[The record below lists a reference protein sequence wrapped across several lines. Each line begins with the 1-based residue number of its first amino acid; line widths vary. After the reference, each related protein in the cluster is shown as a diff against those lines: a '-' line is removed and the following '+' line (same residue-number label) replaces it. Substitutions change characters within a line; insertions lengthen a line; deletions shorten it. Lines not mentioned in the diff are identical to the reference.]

1 MATPAY
7 LSFYLAS
14 PHKPV
19 VGMEQAVCSLGYVNR
34 IWRNVQSLDVE
45 AFERLFHDIKSAG
58 VVIPSGEGRSKGALS
73 IACSEL
79 AKMGRGKIVV
89 DRGDIGF
96 PGREVSEAAPI
107 LRQRFGRV
115 CLLINSGSGR
125 SMTPLIDAQNLASF
139 IGKIGGERDY
149 TIDLVTSDTA
159 SPLAKIAY
167 KYGSVLELKG
177 REPNTV
183 ADETRVL
190 RDVGIMEDTFILGSG
205 AIFHAIAECLYEESL
220 PSRALQYSEE
230 IVREAAKVIDSSIS
244 SEFYSLVVEKMEM
257 RNLCFF
263 AGLGSSHEVARMTA
277 VRVGHIKRALGDQV
291 FVARESST
299 PNPRQGDLMVV
310 VTRSGET
317 EIVTA
322 LCRNFKRMGGQLAAV
337 VGNAESTI
345 ASMADSLLVLP
356 SSSEPGRPN
365 RFYVYA
371 AFALSPLPIFL
382 VERLAEKGFRLPEYI
397 IRWHQSVTS

>member
-1 MATPAY
+1 
-7 LSFYLAS
+7 
-14 PHKPV
+14 
-19 VGMEQAVCSLGYVNR
+19 MEQTVCSLGYVNR
-34 IWRNVQSLDVE
+34 IYQNVQSIDVE

-79 AKMGRGKIVV
+79 AKMRGGKIVI

-125 SMTPLIDAQNLASF
+125 SMTPIIDAQNLAAYV
-139 IGKIGGERDY
+139 GKTGSERDY
-149 TIDLVTSDTA
+149 TIDLVTSDPA
-159 SPLAKIAY
+159 SPLAKIAQ

-177 REPNTV
+177 REPNTSPE
-183 ADETRVL
+183 ETRIF

-205 AIFHAIAECLYEESL
+205 VIFHAVAEALYEESL
-220 PSRALQYSEE
+220 PSRALRYSRE
-230 IVREAAKVIDSSIS
+230 IVQEAAKVIDNSIT
-244 SEFYSLVVEKMEM
+244 SEFYKFILDRLEM

-299 PNPRQGDLMVV
+299 PAPRHGDIMVV
-310 VTRSGET
+310 ISSSGET
-317 EIVTA
+317 EIVSA
-322 LCRNFKRMGGQLAAV
+322 WCRNFKRMGGQLAAV

-345 ASMADSLLVLP
+345 ASLADSVLVLP
-356 SSSEPGRPN
+356 SGTEAGRPN

-382 VERLAEKGFRLPEYI
+382 VERLDEKGFRLPEYI